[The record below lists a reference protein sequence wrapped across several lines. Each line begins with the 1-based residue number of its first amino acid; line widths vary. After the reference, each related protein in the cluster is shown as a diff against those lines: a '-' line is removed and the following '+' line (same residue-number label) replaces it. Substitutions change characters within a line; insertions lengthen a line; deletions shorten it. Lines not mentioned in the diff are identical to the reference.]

1 MIKVVFGWRDHPDRS
16 AEDCEAHYRAVHIPL
31 AQEAFD
37 GVPGFVRLVYN
48 RVRAATV
55 NDFNRREPRAVEPA
69 VDAWVELWFDSPELL
84 AAAFTR
90 PQPQALF
97 DDHPNFMACDV
108 AANIH
113 VFQVDETEI
122 LAAR

>member
-90 PQPQALF
+90 PQLQALF